1 MNMFGILAG
10 YYDMLNDNAGYKKT
24 ADYIEK
30 VFRIYNLHKLYKKK
44 PDARRAPL
52 QVLDLACG
60 TGSLAIELAAR
71 GYDMTGL
78 DLSADMLAIASAKN
92 PGILWLNQDMRGFEL
107 YGTVGAIIC
116 CYDSLNYILEKKD
129 VKKCFKLAYNYLD
142 PGGLFIFD
150 VNSKHRF
157 ENIFAR
163 NNFVLENKNKSGNQS
178 VFCSWQNY
186 YDKKSKICEFDIN
199 IFSEQ
204 PDGRYKRYGEI
215 QRERY
220 HSEKF
225 LKRALTEAGFG
236 RVDIFYDFKADNKK
250 YNKYKNSERICFVC
264 SKSLKQK
271 LK

>member
-1 MNMFGILAG
+1 MNSFGILAG
-10 YYDMLNDNAGYKKT
+10 YYDILNYNADYKKT

-30 VFRIYNLHKLYKKK
+30 IFALYKKK
-44 PDARRAPL
+44 PD
-52 QVLDLACG
+52 QILDLACG
-60 TGSLAIELAAR
+60 TGSLTAELAKR

-78 DLSADMLAIASAKN
+78 DLSADMLAIASAKD

-163 NNFVLENKNKSGNQS
+163 NNFVLENKNQNKSRNQS

-186 YDKKSKICEFDIN
+186 YDYDKKSKICEFDIN
-199 IFSEQ
+199 IFAEQ

-225 LKRALTEAGFG
+225 LRRALAEAGFG

-250 YNKYKNSERICFVC
+250 YNKHKKHKNSERICFVC
-264 SKSLKQK
+264 SKSLKTK
-271 LK
+271 